1 MAHKWEFRNR
11 FRRNAFGWRSSSLAV
26 QRVKEAVSEIK
37 KIAKSDP
44 LLAAE
49 GAVIFLEKISPALE
63 QVDSSSGAIG
73 AAVNNAIVSLVPI
86 IQKAPIK
93 APEREKLLNR
103 LWQAIEEDSM
113 PYIETLGEYWGE
125 LCADE
130 DMASVWADEFIG
142 TVRTMWTHERREGG
156 YGYFKGTSACFSS
169 LLFAKRYHEVLEL
182 LDLAPVKFWH
192 YRQWGVKALFAMGK
206 KKEALRFAEES
217 HGLNE
222 NPIAIAEAC
231 EAILLSSGLAEE
243 AYRRYAIQAN
253 QKTTYLSTFRAIAKK
268 YPGKKAEM
276 ILSDLV
282 ASTPGREGKWFAAA
296 NSAGLYAQALEL
308 ARRSPCDPK
317 TLLRASRDRLE
328 SEPIFAAEVGFLA
341 LHWIVEGY
349 GYEIDGGD
357 VIAAYEL
364 SMKAAVNCGM
374 EIEMRDRIKKLVD
387 GVGQNQRFVK
397 NVLGERLG

>member
-1 MAHKWEFRNR
+1 
-11 FRRNAFGWRSSSLAV
+11 
-26 QRVKEAVSEIK
+26 
-37 KIAKSDP
+37 
-44 LLAAE
+44 
-49 GAVIFLEKISPALE
+49 
-63 QVDSSSGAIG
+63 
-73 AAVNNAIVSLVPI
+73 
-86 IQKAPIK
+86 
-93 APEREKLLNR
+93 
-103 LWQAIEEDSM
+103 
-113 PYIETLGEYWGE
+113 
-125 LCADE
+125 
-130 DMASVWADEFIG
+130 
-142 TVRTMWTHERREGG
+142 
-156 YGYFKGTSACFSS
+156 
-169 LLFAKRYHEVLEL
+169 
-182 LDLAPVKFWH
+182 
-192 YRQWGVKALFAMGK
+192 MGK
-206 KKEALRFAEES
+206 KKEALSFAEES

>member
-73 AAVNNAIVSLVPI
+73 TAVNNAIISLVPI

-93 APEREKLLNR
+93 APEREKLLHR
-103 LWQAIEEDSM
+103 LWQAIEDDSM

-130 DMASVWADEFIG
+130 DTASVWADEFIG
-142 TVRTMWTHERREGG
+142 TVRTMWNHERREGG
-156 YGYFKGTSACFSS
+156 YGYFKGTSSCFSA
-169 LLFAKRYHEVLEL
+169 LYFAKRYREILEL
-182 LDLAPVKFWH
+182 LELAPHKFWH
-192 YRQWGVKALFAMGK
+192 YRQWGVKALIAMGK
-206 KKEALRFAEES
+206 KKEGLRFAEES

-222 NPIAIAEAC
+222 NPISIAEAC
-231 EAILLSSGLAEE
+231 EAILLSSGLTEE

-268 YPGKKAEM
+268 YPGKKVEM

-296 NSAGLYAQALEL
+296 NSAGLYATALEL
-308 ARRSPCDPK
+308 AKRSPCDPK
-317 TLLRASRDRLE
+317 TLIRASKDRLE

-341 LHWIVEGY
+341 LYWIVEGY
-349 GYEIDGGD
+349 GYEISGGD

-397 NVLGERLG
+397 NVLGERLW